1 MSLFGNGLDAAV
13 HKAFTRPVPK
23 SAPAQMRYLVRQM
36 KGTKAVAQ
44 MLRISQ
50 RTVERYVK
58 NQIRKPRPD
67 LAARLER
74 EVKKRW
80 QPQIRARARRRAATS
95 DGIVIDTR
103 ARIGYTAPIGTTDE
117 DRIRHL
123 TVALPPRYAAR
134 LFDAQEQGASEQQL
148 RKITAEGLKEVY
160 FQDDGRRAASSRRS
174 ASPTSS
180 TWNSTCRRP
189 ERQRGARFRCLRPDG
204 RPCSSGSDCFGRRC
218 QGAGRDGDRLRE
230 GEHPR
235 PFRRFR
241 FASLVS
247 GVRVWVCG
255 RISSGFLRVR
265 RWGRGGGRVRVFW

>member
-13 HKAFTRPVPK
+13 HKAFTRPTPK
-23 SAPAQMRYLVRQM
+23 SAPAQMRYLVKQM

-80 QPQIRARARRRAATS
+80 QPQIRAQARQKAATTG
-95 DGIVIDTR
+95 GIVIDTR

-134 LFDAQEQGASEQQL
+134 LFDAQEQGASDQHLQ
-148 RKITAEGLKEVY
+148 RIAAEALKEMY
-160 FQDDGRRAASSRRS
+160 FQDNGRRAGQL
-174 ASPTSS
+174 
-180 TWNSTCRRP
+180 
-189 ERQRGARFRCLRPDG
+189 EEVRFTDI
-204 RPCSSGSDCFGRRC
+204 
-218 QGAGRDGDRLRE
+218 
-230 GEHPR
+230 EHLE
-235 PFRRFR
+235 FD
-241 FASLVS
+241 L
-247 GVRVWVCG
+247 
-255 RISSGFLRVR
+255 
-265 RWGRGGGRVRVFW
+265 